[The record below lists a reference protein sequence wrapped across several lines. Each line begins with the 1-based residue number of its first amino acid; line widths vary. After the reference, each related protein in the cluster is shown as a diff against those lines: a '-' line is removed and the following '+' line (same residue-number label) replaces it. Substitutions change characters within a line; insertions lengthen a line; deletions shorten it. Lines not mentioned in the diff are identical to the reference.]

1 MTEAIESNDLPGY
14 YDQLM
19 NQLGDLVNLVRGNL
33 SAICRA
39 VMSALIVVEV
49 RLNHVTWT
57 NSVTYSVRLSASFD
71 LF

>member
-49 RLNHVTWT
+49 RLNHVT
-57 NSVTYSVRLSASFD
+57 
-71 LF
+71 